1 MTILTTKEHLPV
13 GGARRR
19 SREFALLGVYQ
30 SIIDPDVDFAAI
42 QAGLLDVLTDE
53 SEGALACELTSEDFK
68 SCDQAFYRAILT
80 GVLSERDALMELLA
94 KHVDRDPAR
103 LSVIERACLM
113 IGAWE
118 LKHCPENPYRVI
130 INEAVELSKQFG
142 ADKGYRLVNGV
153 LDKVACEVRPEEF
166 ASQHAS

>member
-1 MTILTTKEHLPV
+1 MTTKEHLPV

-19 SREFALLGVYQ
+19 AREFALLGVYQ
-30 SIIDPDVDFAAI
+30 SIIDPDADFSTI
-42 QAGLLDVLTDE
+42 ETGLTDVLTDE
-53 SEGALACELTSEDFK
+53 NDGP
-68 SCDQAFYRAILT
+68 

-130 INEAVELSKQFG
+130 INEAVELTKQFG

-153 LDKVACEVRPEEF
+153 LDKVALDVRPDEV
-166 ASQHAS
+166 AAQHAS

>member
-1 MTILTTKEHLPV
+1 MTTKEHLPV

-19 SREFALLGVYQ
+19 ARAFALLGVYQ
-30 SIIDPDVDFAAI
+30 SIIDPDADFATI
-42 QAGLLDVLTDE
+42 EAGLTDVLTDE
-53 SEGALACELTSEDFK
+53 NDGPLACELDPEDFK
-68 SCDQAFYRAILT
+68 SCDREFYRTVLT
-80 GVLSERDALMELLA
+80 GVLSERDSLMELLA

-130 INEAVELSKQFG
+130 INEAVELTKQFG

-153 LDKVACEVRPEEF
+153 LDKVALDVRPDEV
-166 ASQHAS
+166 AAQHAS

>member
-1 MTILTTKEHLPV
+1 MTTKEHLPV

-19 SREFALLGVYQ
+19 AREFALAGVYQ
-30 SIIDPDVDFAAI
+30 SIIDPDADFAAI
-42 QAGLLDVLTDE
+42 NAGLRDVLADE
-53 SEGALACELTSEDFK
+53 SEGALACELGPEEFD
-68 SCDQAFYRAILT
+68 SCDKDFYRAILT
-80 GVLSERDALMELLA
+80 GVLSERDSLMELLA

-130 INEAVELSKQFG
+130 INEAVELTKQFG

-153 LDKVACEVRPEEF
+153 LDKVAGEVRPDEF
-166 ASQHAS
+166 AARHAS

>member
-1 MTILTTKEHLPV
+1 MTTMNKQHLPL

-19 SREFALLGVYQ
+19 AREFALLGVYQ
-30 SIIDPDVDFAAI
+30 SVIDPEADFSSI
-42 QAGLLDVLTDE
+42 SAGLLDVLSD
-53 SEGALACELTSEDFK
+53 GADATFGTELGSEDFET
-68 SCDQAFYRAILT
+68 CDKDFYREILE
-80 GVLSERDALMELLA
+80 GVLSERDGLMELLA

-118 LKHCPENPYRVI
+118 LKHRPENPYRVI

-142 ADKGYRLVNGV
+142 ADKGYKLVNGV
-153 LDKVACEVRPEEF
+153 LDKVAADVRPDET
-166 ASQHAS
+166 AALRRK

>member
-1 MTILTTKEHLPV
+1 MTTKEHLPV

-19 SREFALLGVYQ
+19 ARAFALLGVYQ
-30 SIIDPDVDFAAI
+30 SIIDPDADFVAI
-42 QAGLLDVLTDE
+42 EAGLTDVLTDE
-53 SEGALACELTSEDFK
+53 NEGPLACELDPEDFK
-68 SCDQAFYRAILT
+68 SCDREFYRTVLT
-80 GVLSERDALMELLA
+80 GVLSERDSLMELLA

-118 LKHCPENPYRVI
+118 SKHCPENPYRVI
-130 INEAVELSKQFG
+130 INEAVELTKQFG

-153 LDKVACEVRPEEF
+153 LDKVALDVRPDEV
-166 ASQHAS
+166 AAQHAS